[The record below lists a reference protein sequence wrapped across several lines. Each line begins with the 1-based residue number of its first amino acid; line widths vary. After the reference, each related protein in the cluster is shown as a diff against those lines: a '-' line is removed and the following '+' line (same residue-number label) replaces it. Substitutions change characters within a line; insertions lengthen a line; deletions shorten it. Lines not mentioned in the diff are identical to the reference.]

1 MLDRIIGF
9 SLKYKLIVILFTLT
23 IVGFGIYAIFNI
35 PVGAVPDITNN
46 QVQVITTSNNLST
59 QEIEQFI
66 TAPVELE
73 MANLPGVQ
81 EIRSVSKFG
90 LSVVTIVFKES
101 MGTYLPR
108 VLIAEKIKTAS
119 ADIPEGFGTP
129 EMGPIT
135 TGLGEIYQ
143 YVLDVKPGFEDRY
156 TAMDLRTIQDWIVRR
171 QLSGIDGVVEVNSW
185 GGYLK
190 EYEVAVNP
198 ARLQAIDVTLMDV
211 FDALE
216 KNNSISG
223 GAYIEKKSE
232 SYFIRGDGQVKSIE
246 DIENILVKNKGGIPV
261 LVKDVAKVHFSY
273 ANRFGSITANGE
285 GEKVLGQ
292 IMMLKDANSKK
303 VINEVKARV
312 AEVQK
317 TLPEGVYIN
326 PILERSEL
334 ISKTTTTVLEN
345 LIFGC
350 IIVFFVV
357 LMLLGNMRSALVIA
371 SMIPLSLLFTLSMMF
386 IFGID
391 ANLMSLG
398 ALDFGIIID
407 GAVIIVEYVVVRLT
421 ANQLQFRNT
430 SPEERLKLNDEITK
444 ESASTMMKSAIF
456 GQFIILIVFIP
467 ILSLQGVEGK
477 MFRPMALAFGF
488 AIIGAM
494 IFCLTWLPV
503 ISSIFLRPVDVSKKN
518 FSDKIIEFAQKSYQP
533 VLKWALNKKAL
544 VFTLSFL
551 TLILS
556 GLIFNRMGGEFIPTL
571 DEGDFVIQPVL
582 KTGTSLSKTIELTT
596 QMENILMDNFSEV
609 EKIVCRIGAAEVPTD
624 PMSMEEIDMIIRLK
638 PKKTW
643 KSAKTKE
650 ALAEKFK
657 EALSVIPG
665 IDYEFTQPIEMRFNE
680 LITGVRADIA
690 VKVFGEDLDYL
701 SHKGEEIK
709 ELVEKID
716 GADDVILEK
725 TTGLPQMNVT
735 YNRSRIAYYGV
746 DIKTLNSYLAA
757 AFGGEVAGSVF
768 EGERR
773 FDLVLRLQ
781 EADRVDI
788 DNIRKLPVL
797 LPNSSQVPLSELA
810 NIHYTTGP
818 AKISRENT
826 QRCVVVSVNV
836 RNRDLQS
843 VAKDIQATVNKNVK
857 LNPGYYVSYGGQF
870 ENLQNAAKR
879 LTYAVP
885 IALALIFIF
894 LHFAFKSLKDTIMIF
909 TAVPLSVVG
918 GIMALWIRGMPF
930 SISAGVG
937 FIALFGVAVL
947 NGIVLIEHLKDLQI
961 LMSYQGVAQN

>member
-198 ARLQAIDVTLMDV
+198 ARLQAIDVTLMNV

-261 LVKDVAKVHFSY
+261 LVKDVAKVHFGY

-571 DEGDFVIQPVL
+571 DEGD
-582 KTGTSLSKTIELTT
+582 
-596 QMENILMDNFSEV
+596 
-609 EKIVCRIGAAEVPTD
+609 
-624 PMSMEEIDMIIRLK
+624 
-638 PKKTW
+638 
-643 KSAKTKE
+643 
-650 ALAEKFK
+650 
-657 EALSVIPG
+657 
-665 IDYEFTQPIEMRFNE
+665 
-680 LITGVRADIA
+680 
-690 VKVFGEDLDYL
+690 
-701 SHKGEEIK
+701 
-709 ELVEKID
+709 
-716 GADDVILEK
+716 
-725 TTGLPQMNVT
+725 
-735 YNRSRIAYYGV
+735 
-746 DIKTLNSYLAA
+746 
-757 AFGGEVAGSVF
+757 
-768 EGERR
+768 
-773 FDLVLRLQ
+773 
-781 EADRVDI
+781 
-788 DNIRKLPVL
+788 
-797 LPNSSQVPLSELA
+797 
-810 NIHYTTGP
+810 
-818 AKISRENT
+818 
-826 QRCVVVSVNV
+826 
-836 RNRDLQS
+836 
-843 VAKDIQATVNKNVK
+843 
-857 LNPGYYVSYGGQF
+857 
-870 ENLQNAAKR
+870 
-879 LTYAVP
+879 
-885 IALALIFIF
+885 
-894 LHFAFKSLKDTIMIF
+894 
-909 TAVPLSVVG
+909 
-918 GIMALWIRGMPF
+918 
-930 SISAGVG
+930 
-937 FIALFGVAVL
+937 
-947 NGIVLIEHLKDLQI
+947 
-961 LMSYQGVAQN
+961 